1 MFKTFYS
8 LIIWPIWYAF
18 FIPSLFLLFLLIL
31 LIPRKYFHYCIRP
44 ICWVYCFL
52 AGQWLRKI
60 NNPPESDGGPY
71 LYMFNHVSMFD
82 QFMIGAYIG
91 HYITAVAAIE
101 TFRYPIFGLILKKYG
116 IIPIVR
122 QKIRKAIASLKDAE
136 EAIKQGTS
144 FLISPE
150 GTRTLNGKIGP
161 FKKGP
166 FHLAKNTNATIVPI
180 ALRGGFRAKRK
191 NDWRLQPGVLTVV
204 FGEPISST
212 NYKELDIKEL
222 KDLISKKIIELKKR
236 G

>member
-1 MFKTFYS
+1 M
-8 LIIWPIWYAF
+8 LDV
-18 FIPSLFLLFLLIL
+18 L
-31 LIPRKYFHYCIRP
+31 
-44 ICWVYCFL
+44 FL

-82 QFMIGAYIG
+82 QFMIGAYVG

-122 QKIRKAIASLKDAE
+122 QKIKKAIVSLKVAE

-150 GTRTLNGKIGP
+150 GTRTLTGEIGP

-204 FGEPISST
+204 FGDPIRSI

-222 KDLISKKIIELKKR
+222 RDLILKKIIELKKR
-236 G
+236 S